1 MAKKALYLQLWE
13 KFRMQILAGEYQYG
27 EVFPTEREL
36 EIQYSCDRK
45 TIRKALNLLVEES
58 LLVRITGKGTFVC
71 KPDIRLSLENLK
83 SFSGLLRQEGVETE
97 KKVLFFKKVEA
108 GYRVAKILNIKK
120 CDEVYKCVRVLYD
133 KENPIVLETI
143 YILDIFPDLLKFDLN
158 IYSLFEVMESFG
170 QFPTK
175 VTEDILA
182 VELPETEAQYLNK
195 ETGDPAYLIS
205 DITENQE
212 GKIIEYNR
220 AYIASERFVLSTDL
234 F

>member
-1 MAKKALYLQLWE
+1 
-13 KFRMQILAGEYQYG
+13 
-27 EVFPTEREL
+27 
-36 EIQYSCDRK
+36 
-45 TIRKALNLLVEES
+45 
-58 LLVRITGKGTFVC
+58 
-71 KPDIRLSLENLK
+71 
-83 SFSGLLRQEGVETE
+83 
-97 KKVLFFKKVEA
+97 
-108 GYRVAKILNIKK
+108 
-120 CDEVYKCVRVLYD
+120 
-133 KENPIVLETI
+133 
-143 YILDIFPDLLKFDLN
+143 
-158 IYSLFEVMESFG
+158 MESFG

-195 ETGDPAYLIS
+195 KTGDPAYLIS

>member
-1 MAKKALYLQLWE
+1 MWKAI
-13 KFRMQILAGEYQYG
+13 ILSDLRIDEYG
-27 EVFPTEREL
+27 
-36 EIQYSCDRK
+36 
-45 TIRKALNLLVEES
+45 
-58 LLVRITGKGTFVC
+58 
-71 KPDIRLSLENLK
+71 
-83 SFSGLLRQEGVETE
+83 
-97 KKVLFFKKVEA
+97 
-108 GYRVAKILNIKK
+108 
-120 CDEVYKCVRVLYD
+120 RVLYD

-143 YILDIFPDLLKFDLN
+143 YICDIFPDLLKFDLN